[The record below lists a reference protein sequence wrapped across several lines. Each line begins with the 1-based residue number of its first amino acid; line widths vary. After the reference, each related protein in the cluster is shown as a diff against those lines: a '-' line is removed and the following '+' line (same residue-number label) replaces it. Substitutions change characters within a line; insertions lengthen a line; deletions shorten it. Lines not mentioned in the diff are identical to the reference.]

1 MDISYCG
8 DKTGFPRPGHIY
20 IRIAQFIDGGKYRQ
34 LGFIQTFNGDYIDI
48 WYLDNVY

>member
-20 IRIAQFIDGGKYRQ
+20 NKANKSKNPKSILFIVF
-34 LGFIQTFNGDYIDI
+34 L
-48 WYLDNVY
+48 